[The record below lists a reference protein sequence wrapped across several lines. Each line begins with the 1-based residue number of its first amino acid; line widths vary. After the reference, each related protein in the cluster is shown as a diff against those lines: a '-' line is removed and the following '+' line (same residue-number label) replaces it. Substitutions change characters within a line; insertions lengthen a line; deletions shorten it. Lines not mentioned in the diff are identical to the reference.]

1 MPAGVHGTGPAIDS
15 ASRPMF
21 TGCRPS
27 TSLSGSISS
36 SAASK
41 STCLGVG
48 CCTSIAS
55 QVGSSLR
62 RRIAATTS
70 AVVASSPS
78 RSCGLVKPSSSALRI
93 FMPT

>member
-1 MPAGVHGTGPAIDS
+1 
-15 ASRPMF
+15 MF

-41 STCLGVG
+41 STCGGVG

-55 QVGSSLR
+55 HAGSSLS

-70 AVVASSPS
+70 AVVASCGS
-78 RSCGLVKPSSSALRI
+78 RSCGLAKPSSSALAI